1 MSGSDWNKFTQGQ
14 KKFVILASIIVPPLL
29 LTTMLIPS
37 FIGGQLPS
45 LLIEWDLT
53 IWDTYVIQFWITTI
67 SLIALI
73 LFKNLTR
80 E

>member
-1 MSGSDWNKFTQGQ
+1 MPESDWNKFTQGQ

-29 LTTMLIPS
+29 LTVMLIPS

-53 IWDTYVIQFWITTI
+53 IWDTYVIQFWITAI
-67 SLIALI
+67 SIIVLI
-73 LFKNLTR
+73 LFNKLTR
-80 E
+80 K